1 MMRPDNKGRS
11 ASPHRI
17 TYKSDFHAIKC
28 SFDTRPRL
36 QPNTKAAVSTQTSA
50 MHPVRLLTNLS
61 DSFMSNTSTS
71 GSRGRIQSTRG
82 AKIRENIFLQMDS
95 QQSKQDSALTPTS
108 LSTPLLLPQNHS
120 FQLNSS
126 PFSGSRCS
134 VISSSSVMSSLASVS
149 SAEDKPS
156 RAEEIADIDRVA
168 LAQKFSVTRKLFETK
183 MMEGG
188 SFGRG
193 VLKPLRVGKGAA
205 GGKRD
210 VEKELEAKGIK
221 ACINEDGF
229 DKEASVNHIIIGS
242 SLIPHPAASL
252 TRGPKSP
259 ALNGSGR
266 AQGRYDKTE
275 VQRGEREALNFC
287 STSEE
292 TLRAEL
298 VNVKNDSSE
307 SDENE
312 EEKVW
317 KENKQWLNGKT
328 EMHQIKDGRESETS
342 LADEVFEEARVET
355 PRHLCLLGNGVEI
368 GTAMAGSG
376 FSSELQDSSE
386 NLQRNRIESKKE
398 EQNGYR
404 TERDNMEKKTD
415 AGLGESAFV
424 LERVVIKEMNT
435 NKEAE
440 GEAECGD
447 GEDESRRDQK
457 EGGGSVSKKGTPELL
472 EEFVIEE
479 VKHVASK
486 GGSNGKDYG
495 GGDKEDQMVIC
506 GIENKAFM
514 FEQNS
519 RSHPELSGPLRR
531 EQEGSLQR
539 DNQKAVEYEEI
550 SGVSELDSQDE
561 EAAKRR
567 VRFSTAP
574 IRVYSMYSNAEYDR
588 HNEDIDP
595 VSASAEFELE
605 KRVERMD
612 VLPVEIEK
620 GEDGLGISI
629 IGMGV
634 GADQGLEKLG
644 IFVKTV
650 TEGGATQRDGRIRVN
665 DQIVEVDGVSL
676 VGVSQLFAATVL
688 KNTSGLVRFLIGREK
703 EGVESEVARLINE
716 SLEMEKTKKR
726 ESRSSG
732 DESDDDSA
740 SERESGLE
748 EEEDED
754 VSVLSSME
762 NYQLCLKYQQLLS
775 KLRSRTAQL
784 HRAREKLKV
793 WEEQQAC
800 WQSQKAELEQRAQDG
815 EEKSDKLENY
825 WQEAQILCRVVSQ
838 RLADA
843 QTQAENLEIK
853 YSKAKRLVRDYQSR
867 EEEREKRLLD
877 LRREMEEK
885 EKRYQEIIERLQI
898 QTAQL
903 VRKEADPERNNHFV
917 DSSVTDWYFPVPDTE
932 RLDSSAQLA
941 RAQLAQKSKRHPP
954 SRDKLRESFKE
965 QQEEVVLKP
974 HDSQSLPAFTLV
986 QAKRSDLSSASSFP
1000 AFSPHSTPSS
1010 LLTPPVFIDDMVTPS
1025 PCKSS
1030 ASRKSR
1036 RKFPNFSGL
1045 RKSLGKKRNEKCS
1058 RGATNSRRSCDDLV
1072 DEPSEVSPSG
1082 SVTSMPSCLPIP
1094 WFGDQGKEKERSRER
1109 LRCVSSSSLPYL
1121 TTTGRRD
1128 RSVGSPVGCSSMV
1141 GQISDHS
1148 LSGHSHTCT
1157 FSSSETLDD
1166 FPFPNNNNDPWQ
1178 SRPVSEWNHQQVCL
1192 WLIDMNMDQYA
1203 SEFAARGVDGVQLVN
1218 MDSQKLKALGVSS
1231 QNDRSVLKKKL
1242 KEMRRDEREQRKEDR
1257 RMKEAE
1263 SKEKVK
1269 MLSEKSVKDVGSLK
1283 RTESLL

>member
-1 MMRPDNKGRS
+1 MIRPDNKGRS

-36 QPNTKAAVSTQTSA
+36 QPNTKAAVSTQASA

-71 GSRGRIQSTRG
+71 VSRGRIQSTRG

-120 FQLNSS
+120 FQLNCS

-188 SFGRG
+188 SFGGG

-210 VEKELEAKGIK
+210 VEKELEANGMK

-229 DKEASVNHIIIGS
+229 DKEASVNHIINGS

-252 TRGPKSP
+252 TRDPKSP

-287 STSEE
+287 STSEK

-317 KENKQWLNGKT
+317 KENKQRLNGKT

-368 GTAMAGSG
+368 GTATAGSG

-386 NLQRNRIESKKE
+386 NFQRNGIESKKE

-447 GEDESRRDQK
+447 GEDESRRGQK
-457 EGGGSVSKKGTPELL
+457 EGGGRSVSKKGTPELL

-519 RSHPELSGPLRR
+519 QSHPELSGPLRR

-550 SGVSELDSQDE
+550 PGVSELDSQDE

-650 TEGGATQRDGRIRVN
+650 AEGGATQRDGRIRVN

-732 DESDDDSA
+732 DEGNDDSA
-740 SERESGLE
+740 SERESGL

-903 VRKEADPERNNHFV
+903 VRKEANPERNNHFV

-974 HDSQSLPAFTLV
+974 HDSRSLPAFTLV

-1094 WFGDQGKEKERSRER
+1094 WFGDQGKEKERGRER

-1128 RSVGSPVGCSSMV
+1128 RV
-1141 GQISDHS
+1141 
-1148 LSGHSHTCT
+1148 
-1157 FSSSETLDD
+1157 
-1166 FPFPNNNNDPWQ
+1166 
-1178 SRPVSEWNHQQVCL
+1178 SR
-1192 WLIDMNMDQYA
+1192 
-1203 SEFAARGVDGVQLVN
+1203 LVN
-1218 MDSQKLKALGVSS
+1218 MIYISRTLAL
-1231 QNDRSVLKKKL
+1231 
-1242 KEMRRDEREQRKEDR
+1242 
-1257 RMKEAE
+1257 
-1263 SKEKVK
+1263 
-1269 MLSEKSVKDVGSLK
+1269 
-1283 RTESLL
+1283 